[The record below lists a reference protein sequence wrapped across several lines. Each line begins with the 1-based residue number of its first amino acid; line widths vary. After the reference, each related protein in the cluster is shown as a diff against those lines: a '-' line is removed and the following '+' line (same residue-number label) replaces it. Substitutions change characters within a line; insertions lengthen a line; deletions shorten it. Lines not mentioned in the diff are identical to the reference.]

1 LRRPETPC
9 YVVDAR
15 ALERNLAVLRGVA
28 DATGCRILLAQ
39 KAFSMFRLYPL
50 IGRYLSG
57 AASSGLYEA
66 RLAREAMGEAR
77 EVHVYAPAFKDDE
90 FDRLLGVVDVIVFNT
105 FEQWERFRDRVRA
118 HNASGG
124 RPISCGLRV
133 NPGYSEVDVPLY
145 DPARPDSRL
154 GVGANAFREGV
165 AAGRF
170 DGLDGVHF
178 HSLCEQGADVLD
190 RTIAHMAETFGPSLP
205 PLRWINLGG
214 GHHITRA
221 DYDLDLL
228 HAIIRRVEAATGARV
243 YLEPGEAVALDAGW
257 LVAEVLDVMQ
267 TDGGPVAILDAS
279 AACHMPD
286 VLEMPYTPRA
296 RLLPLDDPTSMW
308 AGTVGRG
315 KHSVTLAGPTCLAG
329 DIIGTYDFGRPL
341 VAGDRVMFEDMAI
354 YTMVKNNT
362 FNGMPL
368 PSIVLIDRSGEVRTV
383 RSFTYDDFKMR
394 LG

>member
-1 LRRPETPC
+1 MSVDSVRRTCDASLPEGGGFAASETPC

-39 KAFSMFRLYPL
+39 KPFPMFRLYPL

-154 GVGANAFREGV
+154 GVGANAFR
-165 AAGRF
+165 
-170 DGLDGVHF
+170 
-178 HSLCEQGADVLD
+178 
-190 RTIAHMAETFGPSLP
+190 
-205 PLRWINLGG
+205 
-214 GHHITRA
+214 RA
-221 DYDLDLL
+221 SRR
-228 HAIIRRVEAATGARV
+228 AVSTAWTGCIFIRC
-243 YLEPGEAVALDAGW
+243 
-257 LVAEVLDVMQ
+257 
-267 TDGGPVAILDAS
+267 AS
-279 AACHMPD
+279 
-286 VLEMPYTPRA
+286 RA
-296 RLLPLDDPTSMW
+296 RRARSDDRAHGRDVRPVLAAPPMDQSRRRPSHHARRLRSRFIACDHPT
-308 AGTVGRG
+308 R
-315 KHSVTLAGPTCLAG
+315 
-329 DIIGTYDFGRPL
+329 
-341 VAGDRVMFEDMAI
+341 
-354 YTMVKNNT
+354 
-362 FNGMPL
+362 
-368 PSIVLIDRSGEVRTV
+368 
-383 RSFTYDDFKMR
+383 
-394 LG
+394 